1 MGIKVNSRKVLGA
14 VLKNAGVPDRV
25 ANSQTVTRMARTA
38 DRWRFFRTGRTARQ
52 EERQSDQT
60 ENRTN
65 FSWEDFGWE
74 ECGKMPGFGTY
85 MSIVNCI
92 YSELTGLQSVVL
104 FHSIPRQDPFLK
116 IMATA
121 RINRHPSKSV
131 AFKYHY
137 WIYMTLVEKLINDLY
152 IGH

>member
-1 MGIKVNSRKVLGA
+1 
-14 VLKNAGVPDRV
+14 
-25 ANSQTVTRMARTA
+25 
-38 DRWRFFRTGRTARQ
+38 
-52 EERQSDQT
+52 
-60 ENRTN
+60 
-65 FSWEDFGWE
+65 
-74 ECGKMPGFGTY
+74 MPCFGTY